1 MAQTEQ
7 LKELDITKLVE
18 LAREDTTDKNVI
30 QWIISRSPYWRSA
43 GYLEA
48 KKAIEEA
55 GVVLAGTKDLR
66 S

>member
-30 QWIISRSPYWRSA
+30 QWIISRSPHWRSA
-43 GYLEA
+43 GYSEV
-48 KKAIEEA
+48 KKAISDA
-55 GVVLAGTKDLR
+55 GIVLAEP
-66 S
+66 

>member
-30 QWIISRSPYWRSA
+30 QWIIARSPHWRSA
-43 GYLEA
+43 GYSEV
-48 KKAIEEA
+48 KKAISDA
-55 GVVLAGTKDLR
+55 GIVLAEP
-66 S
+66 